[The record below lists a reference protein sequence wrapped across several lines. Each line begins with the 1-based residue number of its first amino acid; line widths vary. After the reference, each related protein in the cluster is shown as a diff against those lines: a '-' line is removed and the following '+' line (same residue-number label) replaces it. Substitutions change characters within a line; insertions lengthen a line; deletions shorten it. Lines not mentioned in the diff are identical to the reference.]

1 MQIVMAGSA
10 ENQRLAVTS
19 SHDLDP
25 EGLFPTIIGVQVF
38 ESPDMMD
45 FDLCCESGG
54 LTDFTDLRQ
63 EPLFQF
69 RSTDPFP
76 LWSVLDGCP
85 NVPGECDP
93 SPCCYQ
99 WLLSLTRDDDLKYL
113 EALPRYC
120 YLGLVLLVNLSD

>member
-10 ENQRLAVTS
+10 ENQRLAATG

-45 FDLCCESGG
+45 FDLCCEAGG

-113 EALPRYC
+113 EALPCYC
-120 YLGLVLLVNLSD
+120 YLGLVLLVHLSY